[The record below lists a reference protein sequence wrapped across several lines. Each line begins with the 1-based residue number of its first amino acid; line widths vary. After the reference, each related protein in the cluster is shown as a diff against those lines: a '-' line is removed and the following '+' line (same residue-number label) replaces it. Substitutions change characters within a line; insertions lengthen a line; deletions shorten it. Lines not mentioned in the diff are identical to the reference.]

1 MAAHG
6 ETRQRV
12 LATARTLFARQ
23 GLHGTGINQVLAEG
37 GAPKGSMYFHF
48 PGGKQQLAAEAMQTS
63 AAEMATAIK
72 ATIEAIDDPPAA
84 VRAMADALG
93 QRLVESQFQEGCPLA
108 TVALESAGAEVVR
121 DACRDGYQQW
131 LDLIAADLVKH
142 GLTNDRAQ
150 GLAVLILSS
159 IEGALLL
166 ARVQRSTDPLRAVAD
181 RIAPLVAEEIS
192 RA

>member
-1 MAAHG
+1 M
-6 ETRQRV
+6 
-12 LATARTLFARQ
+12 LSTARTLFARQ

-48 PGGKQQLAAEAMQTS
+48 PGGKQQLAAEAMEAS
-63 AAEMATAIK
+63 ATEMAAAIK

-84 VRAMADALG
+84 VRTMADALG

-108 TVALESAGAEVVR
+108 TVALESASTDVVR
-121 DACRDGYQQW
+121 DACRDGYRQW
-131 LDLIAADLVKH
+131 LDLITADLHKH
-142 GLTNDRAQ
+142 GLTTSRAE

-166 ARVQRSTDPLRAVAD
+166 ARVQRSTQPLREVAD
-181 RIAPLVAEEIS
+181 RIAPLVAEEMA